1 MAGQG
6 MSERALAEVD
16 APHSVRLP
24 SERNSFVK
32 KPRRMKKRGTS
43 SVPLGGTS
51 DDRETVT
58 TIATRY
64 GSGVPGVGFG
74 W

>member
-1 MAGQG
+1 

-32 KPRRMKKRGTS
+32 KPPQNG
-43 SVPLGGTS
+43 
-51 DDRETVT
+51 ETRDFFGSFG
-58 TIATRY
+58 ATQ
-64 GSGVPGVGFG
+64 
-74 W
+74 